1 MSEMV
6 KSANQ
11 QLIIFLK
18 RQQRINIGV
27 VKLELASTWVESHYP
42 ELDFDEGLRGT
53 LTKGRYLAQSYSC
66 NLVVRAVRMGI
77 KWNRWQQ
84 KRYYHDLMN
93 FLKPHPQFM
102 IQKVWQATTAIE
114 EDEK

>member
-1 MSEMV
+1 MA

-27 VKLELASTWVESHYP
+27 AKLELASTWVENHYP
-42 ELDFDEGLRGT
+42 ELNFDEGLHGAVA
-53 LTKGRYLAQSYSC
+53 KGRYLAQSYSC

-84 KRYYHDLMN
+84 KRYYADLMD
-93 FLKPHPQFM
+93 FLKAHPQFM
-102 IQKVWQATTAIE
+102 IQKAWQATTAIE